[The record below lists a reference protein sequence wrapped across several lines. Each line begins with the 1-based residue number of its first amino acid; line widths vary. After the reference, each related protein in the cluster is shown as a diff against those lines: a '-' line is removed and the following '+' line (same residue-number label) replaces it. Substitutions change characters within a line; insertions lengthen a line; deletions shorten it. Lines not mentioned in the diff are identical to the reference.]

1 MRLLL
6 IEDDGPLARGLK
18 TSLETQGYAVDW
30 VALGKL
36 GIESAARIDYQ
47 LVILDLGLPDL
58 DGLEVLTKLKAHN
71 ATLPVLI
78 LTARNDIHSKVTG
91 LDQGA
96 DDYLAKPFDV
106 AELMARLRVLE
117 RRNGT
122 NTQTN
127 IMVNNV
133 VLNTQNNQLIVD
145 GNEVGLS
152 RKEYMVLRALMENL
166 NRIQSKTSLEEKL
179 YNWGEDVSSNTIEV
193 YISNLRKRVPKDFIK
208 TIRGVGYI
216 IRN

>member
-71 ATLPVLI
+71 ASLPVLI

-106 AELMARLRVLE
+106 EELMARLRVLE

-127 IMVNNV
+127 IVVNNV

-166 NRIQSKTSLEEKL
+166 NRIQSKSSLEEKL

>member
-127 IMVNNV
+127 IVVNNV

-145 GNEVGLS
+145 GNEVD
-152 RKEYMVLRALMENL
+152 RKSV
-166 NRIQSKTSLEEKL
+166 
-179 YNWGEDVSSNTIEV
+179 V
-193 YISNLRKRVPKDFIK
+193 
-208 TIRGVGYI
+208 
-216 IRN
+216 

>member
-127 IMVNNV
+127 IVVNNV

-166 NRIQSKTSLEEKL
+166 NRIQSKSSLEEKL

>member
-78 LTARNDIHSKVTG
+78 LTARNDINSKVTG

-106 AELMARLRVLE
+106 EELMARLRVLE

-127 IMVNNV
+127 IVVNNV

-166 NRIQSKTSLEEKL
+166 NRIQSKSSLEEKL

>member
-36 GIESAARIDYQ
+36 GIESATQIDYQ

-78 LTARNDIHSKVTG
+78 LTARNDINSKVTG

-106 AELMARLRVLE
+106 EELMARLRVLE

-127 IMVNNV
+127 IVVNNV

-145 GNEVGLS
+145 GTEVGLS

-166 NRIQSKTSLEEKL
+166 NRIQSKSSLEEKL

-216 IRN
+216 IKQ

>member
-166 NRIQSKTSLEEKL
+166 NRIQSKSSLEEKL

>member
-71 ATLPVLI
+71 ASLPVLI
-78 LTARNDIHSKVTG
+78 LTARNDIHSKVIG

-127 IMVNNV
+127 IVVNNV

-145 GNEVGLS
+145 GNEVSLS

-166 NRIQSKTSLEEKL
+166 NRIQSKSSLEEKL

>member
-71 ATLPVLI
+71 PTLPVLI

-127 IMVNNV
+127 IVVNNV

-145 GNEVGLS
+145 GTEVGLS

-166 NRIQSKTSLEEKL
+166 NRIQSKSSLEEKL

>member
-127 IMVNNV
+127 IVVNNV

-145 GNEVGLS
+145 GNEVSLS

-166 NRIQSKTSLEEKL
+166 NRIQSKSSLEEKL

>member
-127 IMVNNV
+127 IVVNNV

-166 NRIQSKTSLEEKL
+166 NRIQSKSSLEEKL

-216 IRN
+216 IKN

>member
-71 ATLPVLI
+71 ASLPVLI
-78 LTARNDIHSKVTG
+78 LTARNDINSKVTG

-127 IMVNNV
+127 IVVNNV

-145 GNEVGLS
+145 GNEVSLS

-166 NRIQSKTSLEEKL
+166 NRIQSKSSLEEKL

>member
-36 GIESAARIDYQ
+36 GIESVARIDYQ

-127 IMVNNV
+127 IVVNNV

-145 GNEVGLS
+145 GNEVSLS

-166 NRIQSKTSLEEKL
+166 NRIQSKSSLEEKL

-216 IRN
+216 IKH

>member
-127 IMVNNV
+127 IAVNNV

-166 NRIQSKTSLEEKL
+166 NRIQSKSSLEEKL

-193 YISNLRKRVPKDFIK
+193 YISNLRKRVPKDFIT

-216 IRN
+216 IKN

>member
-58 DGLEVLTKLKAHN
+58 DGLEVLTKLKAQN

-78 LTARNDIHSKVTG
+78 LTARNDINSKVTG

-106 AELMARLRVLE
+106 EELMARLRVLE

-127 IMVNNV
+127 IVVNNV

-166 NRIQSKTSLEEKL
+166 NRIQSKSSLEEKL

>member
-78 LTARNDIHSKVTG
+78 LTARNDINSKVTG

-127 IMVNNV
+127 IVVNNV

-145 GNEVGLS
+145 GNEVSLS

-166 NRIQSKTSLEEKL
+166 NRIQSKSSLEEKL

-216 IRN
+216 IKN

>member
-78 LTARNDIHSKVTG
+78 LTARNDIHSKVIG

-127 IMVNNV
+127 IAVNNV

-145 GNEVGLS
+145 GNEVSLS

-166 NRIQSKTSLEEKL
+166 NRIQSKSSLEEKL

>member
-78 LTARNDIHSKVTG
+78 LTARNDINSKVTG

-106 AELMARLRVLE
+106 EELMARLRVLE

-127 IMVNNV
+127 IVVNNV
-133 VLNTQNNQLIVD
+133 MLNTQNNQLIVD

-166 NRIQSKTSLEEKL
+166 NRIQSKSSLEEKL

>member
-127 IMVNNV
+127 IGVNNV

-145 GNEVGLS
+145 GNEVSLS

-166 NRIQSKTSLEEKL
+166 NRIQSKSSLEEKL